1 MRRAVR
7 VLVLVLVLALA
18 GCGTQ
23 HAGAPPPPSSSPPG
37 GASPYVEPGVVDGA
51 PHEGENG
58 APRRARAMSD
68 ADARAARR
76 AVARVRP
83 VLDRLRRD
91 GRIAPDDVRA
101 ALLGLFPAA
110 AVTVGP
116 AQRRSAPTPPP
127 GAEYGVRIGTTGCVT
142 GAVAAS
148 RVWADANGL
157 YPETGCLPPA
167 FAH

>member
-1 MRRAVR
+1 MRRVGW
-7 VLVLVLVLALA
+7 VLVLALA

-23 HAGAPPPPSSSPPG
+23 HAGAPPASPSPSPSA
-37 GASPYVEPGVVDGA
+37 ASPYVEPGVVDGA

-58 APRRARAMSD
+58 APRRAREMSD

-83 VLDRLRRD
+83 VLERLRRD
-91 GRIAPDDVRA
+91 GRIAPGDVRT

-110 AVTVGP
+110 DVTVGR
-116 AQRRSAPTPPP
+116 AQQRSAPTPPP

-142 GAVAAS
+142 GAVGVA